1 MCTQTLWKL
10 FFLHTQEFI
19 DYITYAET
27 LLKAGIVVVLM
38 MWKYW
43 VFLIQKENTFSMSS
57 RIGLQ
62 TCNIV
67 MTILK
72 ERLNAKSCAR
82 WCV

>member
-19 DYITYAET
+19 DYIMYAET

-67 MTILK
+67 ITILK
-72 ERLNAKSCAR
+72 KD
-82 WCV
+82 WI